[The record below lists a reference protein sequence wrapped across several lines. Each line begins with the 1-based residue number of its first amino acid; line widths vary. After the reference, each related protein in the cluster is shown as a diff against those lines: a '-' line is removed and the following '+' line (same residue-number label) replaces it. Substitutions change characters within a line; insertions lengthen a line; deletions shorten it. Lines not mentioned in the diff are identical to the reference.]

1 MADYRTVRMSFWHD
15 PYTES
20 LTVGQK
26 LMYLYL
32 FTGPHTNNLG
42 LAEISERKI
51 AFETGI
57 SSRDVSENLARFEA
71 DKKIVR
77 DGQKIWL
84 AKFIKHQ
91 TTTSEKLLIGLKKLV
106 PEIGS
111 AKIISA
117 ASILYPHIF
126 DGVGYPM
133 DTVSIPSAELEGEGE
148 GESEG
153 EGCAEPDDSTPQQV
167 DPVVISIPLVGIG
180 GKEGDVRQSDVD
192 EWVKAFPG
200 VDVMQALREVR
211 AWNVANPTKQKTEA
225 GYKKHIVSWLKKE
238 QDKGP
243 RLNMRPTTQYD
254 SQFAGVI

>member
-1 MADYRTVRMSFWHD
+1 MKKSPGALASMAGGEKQLTSGTQCQFWLVSSRGNMAEYRTVRMSFWHD

-126 DGVGYPM
+126 DGVDTLWIPYPYRPLNWKGKGKGKVKGK
-133 DTVSIPSAELEGEGE
+133 DARSRT
-148 GESEG
+148 
-153 EGCAEPDDSTPQQV
+153 TPRRNKWT
-167 DPVVISIPLVGIG
+167 L
-180 GKEGDVRQSDVD
+180 
-192 EWVKAFPG
+192 
-200 VDVMQALREVR
+200 L
-211 AWNVANPTKQKTEA
+211 
-225 GYKKHIVSWLKKE
+225 
-238 QDKGP
+238 
-243 RLNMRPTTQYD
+243 
-254 SQFAGVI
+254 